1 MTTLRAVLD
10 AGTAGSAI
18 TAAGK
23 RIASHLVGRER
34 ELRLTLAAAAGGR
47 DTFLEGNADLTPAN
61 LIPSGVATRAKR
73 RNEGVGA
80 CWT

>member
-10 AGTAGSAI
+10 AGTTGSAV

-34 ELRLTLAAAAGGR
+34 ELRLTLAA
-47 DTFLEGNADLTPAN
+47 
-61 LIPSGVATRAKR
+61 VATRR
-73 RNEGVGA
+73 DIVLEGPPGA
-80 CWT
+80 SKSALLRAITAG